1 MDYRVG
7 CLLCLPGVFVYSEVG
22 NMKDKKESALHL
34 RLTQAE
40 RQTLE
45 RLARE
50 NGRKL
55 SAVVRDLVQEAL
67 INRAIR
73 EGSTR

>member
-1 MDYRVG
+1 
-7 CLLCLPGVFVYSEVG
+7 
-22 NMKDKKESALHL
+22 MKDKKESTLHL